1 MDMKQCT
8 IYIRL
13 YKRKT
18 VEVKNWVMIGEI
30 ADVLAPG
37 KVKEEVAAMKI
48 FCVPDTTTDGRYI
61 ITIMDIIELIL
72 KSYPNAE
79 IQSIGDSD
87 SVIEYHKKPIK
98 PKDAIEW
105 LKVIGICIIIFAGA
119 FMAIMA
125 YNTDV
130 SLAKTFI
137 TIQRMVTGQEVEK
150 PYLLTIPY
158 SLGISSGVLIFFNHL
173 GFRKITE
180 DPTPMQIE
188 MKKDEQDAK
197 TEPKATETEFTI
209 QRNTNIV
216 IYRTYLI
223 WLKI

>member
-18 VEVKNWVMIGEI
+18 VEVKKWVMIGEI

-188 MKKDEQDAK
+188 MKKYEQDAEDCEIESITDK
-197 TEPKATETEFTI
+197 RRGEP
-209 QRNTNIV
+209 
-216 IYRTYLI
+216 
-223 WLKI
+223 

>member
-37 KVKEEVAAMKI
+37 EVKEKVANMKM
-48 FCVPDTTTDGRYI
+48 FCVPDTTVNGRYI

-188 MKKDEQDAK
+188 MKKYEQDAEDCEIESITDK
-197 TEPKATETEFTI
+197 RRGEP
-209 QRNTNIV
+209 
-216 IYRTYLI
+216 
-223 WLKI
+223 

>member
-18 VEVKNWVMIGEI
+18 VEVKKWVMIGEI

-37 KVKEEVAAMKI
+37 EVKEEVAAMKI

-188 MKKDEQDAK
+188 MKKYEQDAEDCEIESITDK
-197 TEPKATETEFTI
+197 RRGEP
-209 QRNTNIV
+209 
-216 IYRTYLI
+216 
-223 WLKI
+223 

>member
-188 MKKDEQDAK
+188 MKKYEQDAEDCEIESITDK
-197 TEPKATETEFTI
+197 RRGEP
-209 QRNTNIV
+209 
-216 IYRTYLI
+216 
-223 WLKI
+223 